1 MYILRS
7 KITIGSVTLESVN
20 NVEITRSLYSIVD
33 TAKIKIP
40 VTALLKSSNEP
51 PTRIETAKTI
61 KVGDPV
67 VINLGYDTTEREF
80 VGYVKAVNLTTPLE
94 VICENEAYNTR
105 KKSITT
111 SGGQTLKKILSD
123 MGLTVGY
130 AEDIKMK
137 NYVVQSVTQF
147 ELLNRLKK
155 DFGLLIFFDNDK
167 KVYATR
173 PAKVQGTTVKY
184 ELRGNVIND
193 NKLQYHSKEDVKIK
207 IEAICFKNDGTKV
220 EAEYGVTGGAVE
232 QRYFYNVEDMAELR
246 TLAEIELKRIS
257 YDGYDGEIE
266 TFLQPFVEP
275 CMIADVLD
283 PQYSERSGKYYVTG
297 VKTTFG
303 VSGARRTVEIGEKI

>member
-1 MYILRS
+1 MFVLKC
-7 KITIGSVTLESVN
+7 KISIGAVTFENVN
-20 NVEITRSLYSIVD
+20 SVEITRSLYSIND

-40 VTALLKSSNEP
+40 VTALLKSATEP
-51 PTRIETAKTI
+51 PTRIETAKSI

-67 VINLGYDTTEREF
+67 VINLGYDTLEREF

-94 VICENEAYNTR
+94 VICENEAYITR

-111 SGGQTLKKILSD
+111 SGEQTLKKILSD

-130 AEDIKMK
+130 TEDIKMK
-137 NYVVQSVTQF
+137 NYVVQSITQF
-147 ELLNRLKK
+147 DMLNRLKK
-155 DFGLLIFFDNDK
+155 DFGLLIFFDNNK

-173 PAKVQGTTVKY
+173 PARVQGETVKY

-193 NKLQYHSKEDVKIK
+193 NNLQYHNKEDVKIK
-207 IEAICFKNDGTKV
+207 IEAVCFKNDGTKV

-232 QRYFYNVEDMAELR
+232 QRYFYNVEDMAELK
-246 TLAEIELKRIS
+246 TLAEIELKRVS

-266 TFLQPFVEP
+266 TFLQPYVEP
-275 CMIADVLD
+275 TMIADVTD

-303 VSGARRTVEIGEKI
+303 VGGARRKIEIGEKI

>member
-1 MYILRS
+1 MYILKS
-7 KITIGSVTLESVN
+7 KITIGSVTFESVSS
-20 NVEITRSLYSIVD
+20 VEITRSLYSIVD

-40 VTALLKSSNEP
+40 VTALLKSSTEP
-51 PTRIETAKTI
+51 PTRIETAKSI

-67 VINLGYDTTEREF
+67 IINLGYDTTEREF

-111 SGGQTLKKILSD
+111 SGEQTLKKILSD

-130 AEDIKMK
+130 AEDIKIK

-173 PAKVQGTTVKY
+173 PAKVQGKTVKY

-193 NKLQYHSKEDVKIK
+193 NKLQYHNKEDVKIK

-220 EAEYGVTGGAVE
+220 EAEYGVTGGAIE
-232 QRYFYNVEDMAELR
+232 QRYFYNVEDMSELK
-246 TLAEIELKRIS
+246 TLAEIELKRVS

-266 TFLQPFVEP
+266 TFLQPYAEP
-275 CMIADVLD
+275 TMIADVTD

-303 VSGARRTVEIGEKI
+303 IGGAHRTVEIGEKI